1 MKARR
6 AVGNVDSSFD
16 SDRYC
21 NQRLA
26 RSGIATASNPT
37 VSACLRKDFLNLC
50 IPLTLQPKYTLTN
63 LVDRRSVSLVL
74 QMIYKFYWFL
84 PAHEDIY
91 QDLSETPNWP
101 GSLKRKRHLDPT
113 PESALVFIICSH
125 ATHTAI
131 FIWRRTLMPNEA
143 RDRLSNDQ
151 SIIFQSEQAGAP
163 ALPGEPALPGPQPRP
178 ALTLVNGNREI
189 SYENYECFIGVSPNV
204 HDLKKFIGV
213 HASQTHPV
221 LLIGERGLRQ
231 EQIARVLH
239 QPSAQWAQPFFAVNA
254 HGLSAEALHN
264 ILFGPQGMIET
275 VKQGTIYINELT
287 SLPQILQQR
296 FAVYLEE
303 QRWRGREGRQRLVF
317 ASEWNPADRKAEN
330 RIAYGLVEML
340 RQFSFTIKPLRER
353 SEDIPYIAR
362 HMLSRIAQK
371 TGKGA
376 HGITAEALAA
386 VTEYNWEGNLDE
398 LESVLESA
406 ISFLPPQ
413 QIDESVLPSR
423 IRYAHLKSI
432 PPDGIDLPQI
442 VDDFERG
449 LIATALDQSD
459 GSQTKAS
466 KLLGLRVQTLNMKL
480 KRYADQ
486 QRPLL

>member
-1 MKARR
+1 
-6 AVGNVDSSFD
+6 
-16 SDRYC
+16 
-21 NQRLA
+21 
-26 RSGIATASNPT
+26 
-37 VSACLRKDFLNLC
+37 
-50 IPLTLQPKYTLTN
+50 
-63 LVDRRSVSLVL
+63 
-74 QMIYKFYWFL
+74 
-84 PAHEDIY
+84 
-91 QDLSETPNWP
+91 
-101 GSLKRKRHLDPT
+101 
-113 PESALVFIICSH
+113 
-125 ATHTAI
+125 
-131 FIWRRTLMPNEA
+131 MPNEA
-143 RDRLSNDQ
+143 VDRLSDDQ
-151 SIIFQSEQAGAP
+151 SIIFQGGPQARAEAGLGAQACLPADSQSEQAGMP
-163 ALPGEPALPGPQPRP
+163 ALPGAPQPRP
-178 ALTLVNGNREI
+178 ALTLVNSPREL

-204 HDLKKFIGV
+204 SDLKRFIGV

-221 LLIGERGLRQ
+221 LLIAERGLRQ

-239 QPSAQWAQPFFAVNA
+239 QAGAQWAQPFFAVNA
-254 HGLSAEALHN
+254 HGLGAEALHN
-264 ILFGPQGMIET
+264 ILFGPHGMVET

-287 SLPQILQQR
+287 SLPQLLQQR

-303 QRWRGREGRQRLVF
+303 QRWRGRDGRQRLVF
-317 ASEWNPADRKAEN
+317 ASEWNLADRKAEN

-353 SEDIPYIAR
+353 GEDIPYIAK
-362 HMLSRIAQK
+362 HMLSRIAQRL
-371 TGKGA
+371 GKGA
-376 HGITAEALAA
+376 NGITAEALAA
-386 VTEYNWEGNLDE
+386 LTEYNWEGNLDE

-406 ISFLPPQ
+406 ISCLPPQ

-442 VDDFERG
+442 VDDFERN
-449 LIATALDQSD
+449 LIATALDQSG

>member
-1 MKARR
+1 
-6 AVGNVDSSFD
+6 
-16 SDRYC
+16 
-21 NQRLA
+21 
-26 RSGIATASNPT
+26 
-37 VSACLRKDFLNLC
+37 
-50 IPLTLQPKYTLTN
+50 
-63 LVDRRSVSLVL
+63 
-74 QMIYKFYWFL
+74 
-84 PAHEDIY
+84 
-91 QDLSETPNWP
+91 
-101 GSLKRKRHLDPT
+101 
-113 PESALVFIICSH
+113 
-125 ATHTAI
+125 
-131 FIWRRTLMPNEA
+131 MPNEA
-143 RDRLSNDQ
+143 VDRLSDDQ
-151 SIIFQSEQAGAP
+151 SIILQSEQGDAP
-163 ALPGEPALPGPQPRP
+163 EVPGGPAPTSPQPRP
-178 ALTLVNGNREI
+178 SLTLVNSHREV
-189 SYENYECFIGVSPNV
+189 SYENYECFIGISPNV
-204 HDLKKFIGV
+204 SDLKKFIGV

-239 QPSAQWAQPFFAVNA
+239 QAGAQWAQPFFAVNA
-254 HGLSAEALHN
+254 HGLGAEALHN
-264 ILFGPQGMIET
+264 ILFGPQGMVET

-287 SLPQILQQR
+287 SLPQLLQQR

-303 QRWRGREGRQRLVF
+303 QRWRGRDSRQRLVF

-353 SEDIPYIAR
+353 SEDIPSIAK
-362 HMLSRIAQK
+362 HLLSRIAQK
-371 TGKGA
+371 LGKGA
-376 HGITAEALAA
+376 HGITVEALAA
-386 VTEYNWEGNLDE
+386 LMEYEWGGNLDE
-398 LESVLESA
+398 LDSVLESA
-406 ISFLPPQ
+406 ISCLPPQ
-413 QIDESVLPSR
+413 QVDESVLPSR

-449 LIATALDQSD
+449 LIATALDQSG